1 MTVVNL
7 LFNLLGILISYLIG
21 SIPTGFI
28 IGRLIKGI
36 DIREYGSGNIG
47 ATNVLRIFGKLP
59 ALLVL
64 FFDIFKGYFVVQFF
78 TMLLNIYFRY
88 LDPICLKTIL
98 GFFVVV
104 GHIWPVF
111 LKFRGGKGVATA
123 IGVFLALDLKIS
135 FFIFSLWLIILAVFK
150 YVSVSSI
157 VVAIFSPIFFL
168 VFNGR
173 FELIL
178 FSSILAFVI
187 CLKHRNNIKRLIEG
201 TEKKIGQ
208 RLLS

>member
-1 MTVVNL
+1 
-7 LFNLLGILISYLIG
+7 
-21 SIPTGFI
+21 
-28 IGRLIKGI
+28 
-36 DIREYGSGNIG
+36 
-47 ATNVLRIFGKLP
+47 
-59 ALLVL
+59 
-64 FFDIFKGYFVVQFF
+64 
-78 TMLLNIYFRY
+78 
-88 LDPICLKTIL
+88 
-98 GFFVVV
+98 VV

-123 IGVFLALDLKIS
+123 IGVFLAVDLKIS